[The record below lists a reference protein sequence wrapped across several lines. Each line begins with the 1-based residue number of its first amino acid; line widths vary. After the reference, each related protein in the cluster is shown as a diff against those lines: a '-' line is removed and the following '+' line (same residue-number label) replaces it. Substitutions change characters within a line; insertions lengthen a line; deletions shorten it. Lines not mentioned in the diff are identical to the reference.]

1 MGEGFRTEGGIVPEL
16 NLLTVIAP
24 TLSLFFRGAGV
35 ESGVALE
42 IGGPTGGAPG
52 LQHPTKPRGSPEK
65 ETLRPQQ
72 GQITIELLNMHLI
85 TRSQHRQSDIWLFR
99 NTRAV
104 RATIPLSLPEQHPNQ
119 IRPPC
124 PGLLPTPSDPAVRAL
139 WELSRRKVAH
149 SVD

>member
-1 MGEGFRTEGGIVPEL
+1 MGEGFRTEGGTVPEL
-16 NLLTVIAP
+16 NLLTLIAP

-72 GQITIELLNMHLI
+72 GQITIQLLNMHLI
-85 TRSQHRQSDIWLFR
+85 TRSQYRRSDIWLFR
-99 NTRAV
+99 NTRFAPQFHF
-104 RATIPLSLPEQHPNQ
+104 RCRSSTPTKFA
-119 IRPPC
+119 PPC